1 MIRQRP
7 SVAVPLLCVLG
18 AVWFALWACA
28 PMSTLPV
35 PGSMAEGQ
43 REEFGLTADYTVAG
57 YDQTNGY
64 LPLGRGATGQ
74 FWYRHR
80 FGHWHLGG
88 SLFAGQASAVGGG
101 VFFGGLFPVGGV
113 NLGFDVA
120 AGWLWAEV
128 GMPVTVPLGE
138 RAWFYTA
145 PSVGLRTYVFRLPV
159 GVGFRVGKHWTLG
172 PELELQHTGTFAV
185 WDPGA
190 AQLPPGLGLTGAF
203 NATYGF

>member
-1 MIRQRP
+1 MKRQRQ

-18 AVWFALWACA
+18 AAWFALWACA

-43 REEFGLTADYTVAG
+43 REEFGITADYTVSSSDQGTG
-57 YDQTNGY
+57 YTGS
-64 LPLGRGATGQ
+64 GRGLTGQ

-88 SLFAGQASAVGGG
+88 SVFAGQAAAGGAG
-101 VFFGGLFPVGGV
+101 VFFGGLFPVGKV

-128 GMPVTVPLGE
+128 GMPLTVPLGQ

-145 PSVGLRTYVFRLPV
+145 PSVGLRTYVIRVPV
-159 GVGFRVGKHWTLG
+159 GVGFRIGKHLTLG
-172 PELELQHTGTFAV
+172 PELELQHTAAFGGSNTGAV
-185 WDPGA
+185 LLA
-190 AQLPPGLGLTGAF
+190 PGLGLTGAV
-203 NATYGF
+203 NASYGF